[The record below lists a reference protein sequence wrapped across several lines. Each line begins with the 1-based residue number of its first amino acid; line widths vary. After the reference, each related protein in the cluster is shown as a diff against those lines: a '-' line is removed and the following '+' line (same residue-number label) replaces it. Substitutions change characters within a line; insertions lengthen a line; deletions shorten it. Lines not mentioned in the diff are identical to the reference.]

1 MNHSLLSRKILQR
14 TLEGQLIYYSDQA
27 KERRRAKLSTSVALY
42 VTWDLNKPLI
52 IEMYV
57 LISYQF

>member
-42 VTWDLNKPLI
+42 VT
-52 IEMYV
+52 
-57 LISYQF
+57 